1 MRVKGGLLRQ
11 FGDLEALV
19 MDRLWSWQGS
29 ATVREVLNDLARDRK
44 LAYTTVMTVMDHLH
58 RKGVLTR
65 EVDGRAYRY
74 TPVRTKDDYTAE
86 LIADVLADSGD
97 RTAPLL
103 RFVEHMTAQEVALL
117 RASLDGIEIPV
128 AQSGGHRGPDVGG
141 NRDGS
146 GGHR

>member
-1 MRVKGGLLRQ
+1 MRQ

-19 MDRLWSWQGS
+19 MDRMWAWEGS

-58 RKGVLTR
+58 RKGVLAR

-103 RFVEHMTAQEVALL
+103 RFVEHMTPQEVALL
-117 RASLDGIEIPV
+117 RASLDGIKITGEQPGDRRGRDGTGNRGEP
-128 AQSGGHRGPDVGG
+128 GGHR
-141 NRDGS
+141 
-146 GGHR
+146 